1 MSPEQERKILKQV
14 SQVAALAGIP
24 GRIDEEVGQ
33 FRLVVRWQ
41 NDRSQEVR
49 VFPSGETDEGIVVSF
64 ESWCRVIGKREL
76 PEFTRKHAYALLCL
90 NADTLQFARFG
101 VRETGQK
108 DPAALVV
115 VSADHL
121 LTTLDAEEFQLTA
134 GHVAVAADRLE
145 AMQGHDVF

>member
-24 GRIDEEVGQ
+24 GRIDDEVGQ

-49 VFPSGETDEGIVVSF
+49 VFPSGETEEGVVVSF
-64 ESWCRVIGKREL
+64 ESWCRVISKREL

-90 NADTLQFARFG
+90 NADALQFARFG

-121 LTTLDAEEFQLTA
+121 LTTLDAEEFQSTA
-134 GHVAVAADRLE
+134 GHVAAAADRLE